1 MSMEKTVKQLIS
13 ASMLASAVLAGA
25 SSAQADVPQ
34 TITQQGRLFG
44 ADGAPVTGTMS
55 VTFKLYAAKDDMT
68 EIWSETLDI
77 TFDQGYFSATLGGT
91 PPFVDPMTQEH
102 IFDGSVRYMGISV
115 NGDSEMLPRATVQ
128 SVPYAMYAGDVRGEI
143 HPTGITINGTQIVDS
158 MGTWVGP
165 STGLVGPTGPMGPPG
180 ADGTNGT
187 DGVNGKDG
195 AAGPT
200 GPTGPAGPVGPTG
213 ATGATGGVG
222 PTGVVAIAQIAS
234 SVMPIAAGGPS
245 AMWAWAGQQAT
256 VTITQGQ
263 RITGSAVV
271 ALGQTTSNYVTVST
285 SLCLQSTVMGS
296 PIVEFT
302 TGVTPEAAVLGNTTA
317 PRTMFAASGTVVPAA
332 GGTYRLGF
340 CVKNKSTTNVTLGN
354 NDNVNGWFMVTNN

>member
-77 TFDQGYFSATLGGT
+77 SFDEGYFSATLGAT
-91 PPFVDPMTQEH
+91 NPFVDQMTQAH
-102 IFDGSVRYMGISV
+102 IFDGSVRFMGISV
-115 NGDSEMLPRATVQ
+115 NGDSEMLPRAAVQ

-143 HPTGITINGTQIVDS
+143 HPTGITINGTQIVNS
-158 MGTWVGP
+158 MGEWVGP
-165 STGLVGPTGPMGPPG
+165 PTGLVGPTGPTGAAGADGMQGLAGPTGPMGPPG
-180 ADGTNGT
+180 ADGTNGK
-187 DGVNGKDG
+187 DGVTG
-195 AAGPT
+195 ATGPT
-200 GPTGPAGPVGPTG
+200 GPTGPVG
-213 ATGATGGVG
+213 ATG
-222 PTGVVAIAQIAS
+222 VVSISQIAS
-234 SVMPIAAGGPS
+234 SVMPIAAGGPG
-245 AMWAWAGQQAT
+245 ALWTWAGQQAQI
-256 VTITQGQ
+256 TITQGQ

-271 ALGQTTSNYVTVST
+271 ALGHTTSSYVTVST

-317 PRTMFAASGTVVPAA
+317 PRTMFAASGTVVPAM
-332 GGTYRLGF
+332 GGTYRVGF
-340 CVKNKSTTNVTLGN
+340 CVKNKSTSAVTLGN

>member
-55 VTFKLYAAKDDMT
+55 VTFKLYAAKDDAT
-68 EIWSETLDI
+68 EIWSETIDI
-77 TFDQGYFSATLGGT
+77 SFDEGYFSATLGAT
-91 PPFVDPMTQEH
+91 NPFVDQMTQAH
-102 IFDGSVRYMGISV
+102 VFDGSVRYMGISV

-143 HPTGITINGTQIVDS
+143 HPTGITINGTQIVNA
-158 MGTWVGP
+158 MGEWVGP
-165 STGLVGPTGPMGPPG
+165 STGLIGPTGPMGPTG

-187 DGVNGKDG
+187 NGNDG
-195 AAGPT
+195 APGPT
-200 GPTGPAGPVGPTG
+200 GPTGAAGPVGPTG
-213 ATGATGGVG
+213 ATGATGAVG
-222 PTGVVAIAQIAS
+222 PTGVVSVSQIAS
-234 SVMPIAAGGPS
+234 SVMPIPAGGPG
-245 AMWAWAGQQAT
+245 ANWAWAGQQAT
-256 VTITQGQ
+256 ITITQGQ

-271 ALGQTTSNYVTVST
+271 ALGHTTSSYVTVST

-296 PIVEFT
+296 PILEFT

-317 PRTMFAASGTVVPAA
+317 PRTMFAASGTVVPAMA
-332 GGTYRLGF
+332 GTYRVGF
-340 CVKNKSTTNVTLGN
+340 CVKNKSTSNVTLGN